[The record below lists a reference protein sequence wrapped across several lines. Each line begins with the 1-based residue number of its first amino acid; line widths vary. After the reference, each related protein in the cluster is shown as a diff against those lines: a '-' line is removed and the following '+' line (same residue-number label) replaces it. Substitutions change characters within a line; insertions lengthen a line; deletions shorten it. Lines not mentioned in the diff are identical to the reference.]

1 MRISCPKRVVPC
13 TVYFL
18 CYCCQPRVFSTA
30 CRSAEDDPNLELS
43 AVYPRAMPE
52 LLPVRCSRLVG
63 PEPDGVRVLLLV
75 GIGIL
80 ELLGC
85 RALAE
90 SGVLSVEELLGV
102 RFLSPGVEV
111 FRGTLEPKPT
121 GVGRMP
127 RAPDLMLLDRRTL
140 EPRRPPSSSELSDML
155 EPCRL
160 GGLEPGLEP
169 GVRELRPPWVDC
181 LRE

>member
-1 MRISCPKRVVPC
+1 
-13 TVYFL
+13 
-18 CYCCQPRVFSTA
+18 
-30 CRSAEDDPNLELS
+30 
-43 AVYPRAMPE
+43 VYPRAMPE

-63 PEPDGVRVLLLV
+63 PEPDGVRV
-75 GIGIL
+75 
-80 ELLGC
+80 
-85 RALAE
+85 LAE

-140 EPRRPPSSSELSDML
+140 EPRRHVGAVSAGRPGAWVGAGGEGVATA
-155 EPCRL
+155 L
-160 GGLEPGLEP
+160 GGLSA
-169 GVRELRPPWVDC
+169 
-181 LRE
+181 